1 MTIGIQFSTRSDV
14 GLVRAN
20 NQDSAFAGEQLL
32 IVADGMG
39 GHAGGEVASAICVA
53 SMAPLN
59 NETFTTSDML
69 ERLGDAVERARIDL
83 VTKARQHNALSGMG
97 TTVTSLLLCE
107 NKLAMAHMGDSRGYL
122 LRDGKLTQVTKDHT
136 FVQHLVDT
144 GKITP
149 EEAETHPQRSVVMRV
164 LGDFELD
171 LIPDLSIREARPGDR
186 WLLCSDGLSGF
197 VRFETIEQTMRDV
210 ADLELCSEYLIQ
222 LALRG
227 GGSDN
232 ITCVVADIVE
242 IDDDA
247 TAVVAT
253 RTAPAAERKQVVA
266 TAVGSVALGDDV
278 PVMIDQ
284 ASTLSDSSK
293 LLVDAH
299 ERVNTVI
306 SSAIAHKEGLEN
318 PEPEPETGSLMLSPE
333 LQGLGETTEPESEQT
348 PIIPPINDDD
358 EDILAALAS
367 APETTETPKKR
378 GVLRGTINT
387 VLTLILLGGAG
398 YGAYY
403 WGAQQYFVGVH
414 DSKIAVFNG
423 FPQSIGP
430 VHLSSVIETSEFN
443 PDDLDT
449 YAANKIYETI
459 RATSLTD
466 ARERVA
472 AFGLEIAAIE
482 DAAVQPDQPTQH
494 ASESDVEDSE
504 TQEPASDISVT
515 PSKSPDSEDSEQS
528 DTKSADKNDAE
539 TVADTDSKKKAATE
553 PSDTTTKKSSKT
565 SGTSSEN

>member
-1 MTIGIQFSTRSDV
+1 MTIGIRFSTRSDV

-32 IVADGMG
+32 VVADGMG

-59 NETFTTSDML
+59 NEKFTTADML
-69 ERLGDAVERARIDL
+69 ERLGDAIERARIDL
-83 VTKARQHNALSGMG
+83 VQKARRHNTLAGMG
-97 TTVTSLLLCE
+97 TTVTSLLLCD

-122 LRDGKLTQVTKDHT
+122 LRDRKLAQVTKDHT

-232 ITCVVADIVE
+232 ITCIVADVVE

-247 TAVVAT
+247 TAVVT
-253 RTAPAAERKQVVA
+253 TSPVPGHVRQQIIA

-278 PVMIDQ
+278 PVMID
-284 ASTLSDSSK
+284 ASSTLSDSSK

-299 ERVNTVI
+299 ERVNAVI
-306 SSAIAHKEGLEN
+306 ATAISRKNGVEPA
-318 PEPEPETGSLMLSPE
+318 EPEPATGSIVFQGDESLSDE
-333 LQGLGETTEPESEQT
+333 DLAVAETDTV
-348 PIIPPINDDD
+348 PPVNDDD
-358 EDILAALAS
+358 SAAIAALAGG
-367 APETTETPKKR
+367 TTEAPAKKTWVR
-378 GVLRGTINT
+378 GLINT
-387 VLTLILLGGAG
+387 VLTLLLIGGAG
-398 YGAYY
+398 YGTYL
-403 WGAQQYFVGVH
+403 WGSQQYFVGVH
-414 DSKIAVFNG
+414 DGKIAVFNG
-423 FPQSIGP
+423 FPQSVGP
-430 VHLSSVIETSEFN
+430 VHLSSVVEVSPYDPNT
-443 PDDLDT
+443 LDQFAT
-449 YAANKIYETI
+449 NKIYATI
-459 RATSLTD
+459 RAESLED
-466 ARERVA
+466 ARARVET
-472 AFGLEIAAIE
+472 FGTEILEIERAA
-482 DAAVQPDQPTQH
+482 
-494 ASESDVEDSE
+494 
-504 TQEPASDISVT
+504 QEPNPQTTADPSATDDGEPVPDISVT
-515 PSKSPDSEDSEQS
+515 PSTPAASETESGNSP
-528 DTKSADKNDAE
+528 
-539 TVADTDSKKKAATE
+539 TE
-553 PSDTTTKKSSKT
+553 PSPPAA
-565 SGTSSEN
+565 EN

>member
-1 MTIGIQFSTRSDV
+1 MTIGIRFSTRSDV

-32 IVADGMG
+32 LVADGMG
-39 GHAGGEVASAICVA
+39 GHAGGEVASALCVA

-59 NETFTTSDML
+59 NEKFTTSDML
-69 ERLGDAVERARIDL
+69 ERLGDAIERARIDL
-83 VTKARQHNALSGMG
+83 VQKAREYHALSGMG
-97 TTVTSLLLCE
+97 TTVTALLLCE

-232 ITCVVADIVE
+232 ITCVVMDVVE

-247 TAVVAT
+247 TAVVPV
-253 RTAPAAERKQVVA
+253 RQDPAQSRAQIVA

-284 ASTLSDSSK
+284 ASTLSASSK

-299 ERVNTVI
+299 ERVNAVI
-306 SSAIAHKEGLEN
+306 ATAIARKNGEEI
-318 PEPEPETGSLMLSPE
+318 PEPEQTTGALQLGGNAE
-333 LQGLGETTEPESEQT
+333 LEGASESAVPQAA
-348 PIIPPINDDD
+348 PINDDD
-358 EDILAALAS
+358 EQVLAAL
-367 APETTETPKKR
+367 TTGAAQPARKKKSKAR
-378 GVLRGTINT
+378 VFVNT
-387 VLTLILLGGAG
+387 LLTLILLGGIG
-398 YGAYY
+398 YGGFL
-403 WGAQQYFVGVH
+403 WGSTQYFVGVH
-414 DSKIAVFNG
+414 DSKIAIFNG
-423 FPQSIGP
+423 FPQSVGP
-430 VHLSSVIETSEFN
+430 VHLSSVVETS
-443 PDDLDT
+443 DLDPT
-449 YAANKIYETI
+449 LLDPYAQEKIYSTI
-459 RATSLTD
+459 RASSLED
-466 ARERVA
+466 ARTRVETFQA
-472 AFGLEIAAIE
+472 EIAANQLVVE
-482 DAAVQPDQPTQH
+482 EPEENPADASTT
-494 ASESDVEDSE
+494 E
-504 TQEPASDISVT
+504 EPKPDISVT
-515 PSKSPDSEDSEQS
+515 QSPSPSPEKTTKSKSDQ
-528 DTKSADKNDAE
+528 AD
-539 TVADTDSKKKAATE
+539 
-553 PSDTTTKKSSKT
+553 
-565 SGTSSEN
+565 EN

>member
-1 MTIGIQFSTRSDV
+1 MTIGIRFSTRSDV

-20 NQDSAFAGEQLL
+20 NQDSAFAGETLL
-32 IVADGMG
+32 VVADGMG

-59 NETFTTSDML
+59 NESFTTSDML

-97 TTVTSLLLCE
+97 TTITSLLLCE

-197 VRFETIEQTMRDV
+197 VKFDTIEQTMRDV
-210 ADLELCSEYLIQ
+210 ADIELCSEYLIQ

-232 ITCVVADIVE
+232 ITCIVADVVE

-253 RTAPAAERKQVVA
+253 RTAPGMERKQLIA
-266 TAVGSVALGDDV
+266 TAVGSIALGDDV

-299 ERVNTVI
+299 ERVNAVI
-306 SSAIAHKEGLEN
+306 ATAIAQKNTGTK
-318 PEPEPETGSLMLSPE
+318 PEPEPSTGSLQLPLDSAE
-333 LQGLGETTEPESEQT
+333 DSESEQPT
-348 PIIPPINDDD
+348 QSTTVAAPINDDD
-358 EDILAALAS
+358 DEMLAALAAGVDS
-367 APETTETPKKR
+367 QPKR
-378 GVLRGTINT
+378 RSVLRGIVNT
-387 VLTLILLGGAG
+387 LLSLVLVGGIG
-398 YGAYY
+398 YGVYF
-403 WGAQQYFVGVH
+403 WGSQQYFVGVH
-414 DSKIAVFNG
+414 NEKIAVFNG
-423 FPQSIGP
+423 FPQSVGP
-430 VHLSSVIETSEFN
+430 IHLSSVIETSEFN
-443 PDDLDT
+443 PNDLDK
-449 YAANKIYETI
+449 YAASQIYSTI
-459 RATSLTD
+459 RATSLED
-466 ARERVA
+466 ARKRVA
-472 AFGLEIAAIE
+472 TFGTEIAEKQAQGQ
-482 DAAVQPDQPTQH
+482 AALDQTGQQ
-494 ASESDVEDSE
+494 ASESDVQDSE
-504 TQEPASDISVT
+504 TQEPSTTISVT
-515 PSKSPDSEDSEQS
+515 PSSSPDADTADAKSKDSNSSAKDSTKSPS
-528 DTKSADKNDAE
+528 
-539 TVADTDSKKKAATE
+539 
-553 PSDTTTKKSSKT
+553 
-565 SGTSSEN
+565 TSSEN

>member
-1 MTIGIQFSTRSDV
+1 MTIGIRFSTRSDV

-32 IVADGMG
+32 LVADGMG
-39 GHAGGEVASAICVA
+39 GHAGGEVASALCVA

-59 NETFTTSDML
+59 NETFSTSDML

-83 VTKARQHNALSGMG
+83 VQQARSHITLSGMG
-97 TTVTSLLLCE
+97 TTVTALLLCE

-122 LRDGKLTQVTKDHT
+122 LRDGQLTQVTKDHT

-197 VRFETIEQTMRDV
+197 VRFETLEQTLRDV
-210 ADLELCSEYLIQ
+210 ADIELCSEYLIQ

-232 ITCVVADIVE
+232 ITCIVADVVE
-242 IDDDA
+242 LDDDA
-247 TAVVAT
+247 TNVIPT
-253 RTAPAAERKQVVA
+253 QSGPERKQAIA

-293 LLVDAH
+293 LLVGAN

-306 SSAIAHKEGLEN
+306 AQAIARKSG
-318 PEPEPETGSLMLSPE
+318 EPISEPQPQTGSLVLPAQSND
-333 LQGLGETTEPESEQT
+333 ETSQDSASGPASSVA
-348 PIIPPINDDD
+348 PINDDD
-358 EDILAALAS
+358 EEVLAAISSGA
-367 APETTETPKKR
+367 AAEPKRRSFWR
-378 GVLRGTINT
+378 GLVNT
-387 VLTLILLGGAG
+387 CLSLLLLGGLG

-403 WGAQQYFVGVH
+403 WGSQQYFVGVH
-414 DSKIAVFNG
+414 DGKIAIFNG
-423 FPQSIGP
+423 FPQSVGP
-430 VHLSSVIETSEFN
+430 VHLSSVIESSVLD
-443 PDDLDT
+443 PDDLDP
-449 YAANKIYETI
+449 YMSRQIYSTI
-459 RATSLTD
+459 RATSLND
-466 ARERVA
+466 ARARIEH
-472 AFGLEIAAIE
+472 FGTEIADQAKQDKLAEQEKAQE
-482 DAAVQPDQPTQH
+482 DAQQEDPD
-494 ASESDVEDSE
+494 SSDNA
-504 TQEPASDISVT
+504 TDISVT
-515 PSKSPDSEDSEQS
+515 PNETETPSTDPTETPSPD
-528 DTKSADKNDAE
+528 
-539 TVADTDSKKKAATE
+539 VTDPAS
-553 PSDTTTKKSSKT
+553 
-565 SGTSSEN
+565 